1 MFQIS
6 KVEQITGLTRRQ
18 ISYWSTTGLVEAAV
32 GPKKG
37 RQPRL
42 WGFIELVALR
52 TVRKLREQNVSVQK
66 IRKVLEYVKNAW
78 PDLENHLTQ
87 LTFYVLGQGQEVL
100 VLGPDESFPT
110 SALRAQGQKVLVLPG
125 HEVEQEVQEAIRV
138 LADEPLSPEEDEES
152 SRAWQEYVEGKD
164 PGESLDK
171 VHQELLGGQKKLRA

>member
-18 ISYWSTTGLVEAAV
+18 ISYWSTTGLVEATV
-32 GPKKG
+32 DPGKG

-78 PDLENHLTQ
+78 PNLENHPAQ
-87 LTFYVLGQGQEVL
+87 LTFYVLGRGQDVL
-100 VLGPDESFPT
+100 VLGSGESFPT

-125 HEVEQEVQEAIRV
+125 YEVEQEIQEAVRE
-138 LADEPLSPEEDEES
+138 LADEPLSSEEAEES
-152 SRAWQEYVEGKD
+152 SRAWQEYVAGKD

-171 VHQELLGGQKKLRA
+171 VHQELLGEQKKRRA